1 MQFKYNLKA
10 LTHEI
15 NEYERVYLGSTEYT
29 NYILY
34 PNFEITEQIIE
45 ENLLLDVSKEK
56 DKGIVKLL
64 ANKTFKNY
72 EEPGE
77 NSTYYINVE
86 DKNISVEI
94 FIQEYLFPYFNIA
107 PF

>member
-15 NEYERVYLGSTEYT
+15 NEYERVYLGSTEDT

-34 PNFEITEQIIE
+34 PNFEVTEQIIE
-45 ENLLLDVSKEK
+45 ENILLDVFKEK
-56 DKGIVKLL
+56 DKGIVKVETYDILEL
-64 ANKTFKNY
+64 EDTRVRY
-72 EEPGE
+72 
-77 NSTYYINVE
+77 TYYLNVE
-86 DKNISVEI
+86 DKNISVEN
-94 FIQEYLFPYFNIA
+94 FIKDYLFPYFNIV

>member
-15 NEYERVYLGSTEYT
+15 NEYERVYLGSTEDAK
-29 NYILY
+29 YILY

-45 ENLLLDVSKEK
+45 ENILLDVFKEK
-56 DKGIVKLL
+56 NKGIVKVVM
-64 ANKTFKNY
+64 NENFKNY
-72 EEPGE
+72 EEPGG
-77 NSTYYINVE
+77 NSTYYLNVE
-86 DKNISVEI
+86 DKNISVEN
-94 FIQEYLFPYFNIA
+94 FIQEYLFPYFNIV